1 MMSSLEFILFHKKK
15 MKIDAVE
22 RRIRYDFY
30 MLVMHACFHLTF
42 VDVSLILSMFSNHIS
57 TYYIDIVSC
66 RFATAM

>member
-42 VDVSLILSMFSNHIS
+42 VDVSLILSTWH
-57 TYYIDIVSC
+57 
-66 RFATAM
+66 AKQP